1 MKKVLGWIGFFIG
14 WFLSLYLSDYRLG
27 LFFMPLGAI
36 IGRLIG
42 KSIDESR
49 EQDKIN
55 KERMDKEMKQ
65 RQDRLFRVHY
75 LISTYPEAAKD
86 FYKRRTGENLNVP
99 ALNRPVGVIGALWT
113 TDENL
118 NITALNSLTDNDL
131 ILLLSLSEES
141 YQVLEEKLNPSYRAK
156 REAERAESAKRREAE
171 RLAAERKKEEERLAA
186 ERKRVAEQLEQKR
199 KEDEKRR
206 AISMLPSCV
215 ENWSSHSNSTLKHKY
230 YYEYYPY
237 GINKDDATS
246 SMWNTWKLVWHFK
259 NDPDKNI
266 SSEDH
271 EYALRVVIRKVED
284 TLRSTFGASTE
295 YLTLVCMTAST
306 QRKTEMRFRE
316 FAETVCKDLKMTNA
330 YPFINVKEG
339 GSAKH
344 EGGDGAQEISL
355 DRGFFNGKYVV
366 LFDDVRT
373 TGRSLETMRT
383 NLERLGAKVLCA
395 ITIAQTTH

>member
-1 MKKVLGWIGFFIG
+1 MKKVFGWIGFFIG
-14 WFLSLYLSDYRLG
+14 WFLALYFCGDGNNKAALL
-27 LFFMPLGAI
+27 LMPLGVI
-36 IGRLIG
+36 LGRFIG
-42 KSIDESR
+42 KNIDESR
-49 EQDKIN
+49 EQERIN
-55 KERMDKEMKQ
+55 REKLDREMREFQQ
-65 RQDRLFRVHY
+65 RLARGLY
-75 LISTYPEAAKD
+75 LVKNYPEATKEAYTASTGKD
-86 FYKRRTGENLNVP
+86 LPITSQENP
-99 ALNRPVGVIGALWT
+99 SDDVIS
-113 TDENL
+113 
-118 NITALNSLTDNDL
+118 I
-131 ILLLSLSEES
+131 ILSHSEQY
-141 YQVLEEKLNPSYRAK
+141 YQQQEEKLNKAYRAK
-156 REAERAESAKRREAE
+156 KEAE
-171 RLAAERKKEEERLAA
+171 RLELARKREEERLAA

-206 AISMLPSCV
+206 AISILPSCV

-230 YYEYYPY
+230 YYDYYPY
-237 GINKDDATS
+237 ALNKDDATS
-246 SMWNTWKLVWHFK
+246 SMWYTWKIVWHFK
-259 NDPDKNI
+259 NDPDKSI

-284 TLRSTFGASTE
+284 TLRSTFGTSTE

-373 TGRSLETMRT
+373 TGRSLETMRS